1 MNGVKTRWLRFQQIM
16 LPDNP
21 RLSRPSVEPRWW
33 RLVTWPG
40 VTDCCVFLPRVPGY
54 LLFFSDPSQ
63 LATKVREADLFS
75 AAQPIFLCLARVQKS
90 PHKFMLT
97 SYMKYLVNTSRR
109 FATSSSV
116 QCLPGDRVMTPP
128 LHCPTD
134 TQDTATTGIPHRQSL
149 DNIPGRRLLDC
160 LHFYYKEVRP
170 TWQKLNSSRRDQ
182 IGCILNH
189 HIKNSRSLGR
199 VVCRAGWRWPE

>member
-1 MNGVKTRWLRFQQIM
+1 MELKQDDWDSNKSCSQIIRDC
-16 LPDNP
+16 LAPV
-21 RLSRPSVEPRWW
+21 LSRAGGGW
-33 RLVTWPG
+33 WPG
-40 VTDCCVFLPRVPGY
+40 LESLTAAVFLPRVPGY

-134 TQDTATTGIPHRQSL
+134 TQDTATTALVSL
-149 DNIPGRRLLDC
+149 IA
-160 LHFYYKEVRP
+160 
-170 TWQKLNSSRRDQ
+170 
-182 IGCILNH
+182 
-189 HIKNSRSLGR
+189 R
-199 VVCRAGWRWPE
+199 VWTIFREGAY